1 MHITNKKLKQEILD
15 YRIQVEV
22 RRRKPNILTHRK
34 KKSLHL
40 KTLGVR
46 LYLQLMRVTV
56 GSIEICKAN
65 NEFI

>member
-1 MHITNKKLKQEILD
+1 MLLMHITNKKLKQEILD

-46 LYLQLMRVTV
+46 SRYSGIDRNMQ
-56 GSIEICKAN
+56 SE
-65 NEFI
+65 